1 MIRKTRL
8 LAGLMATVLLSTTC
22 LGGVSAAGDE
32 GITTLNASTSEDEST
47 TWNATVTAGETLF
60 PEGTELRFAVTDE
73 EIKAAVQEQLMT
85 ENAEKEENAE
95 EDTTAGKTLQDL
107 HVYDFSLIDAEEAEI
122 DYTDKVIYSV
132 KSSSAADTDT
142 DAADYVIYRV
152 IENEDSG
159 EGVTVTLEPIKN
171 STGTVKLDES
181 GWMTEFSVETE
192 PVERIAVAV
201 YKTAAAETDESSEEG
216 DGTEENVKSS
226 GDVSTLAVDY
236 EKYIKSPM
244 PVEKESYAPM
254 NRLQI
259 LNNMDG
265 AKVEV
270 LRSGAGVAV
279 WEKDPTVK
287 QIKVITPEMEAS
299 TPGDK
304 VSRAFTN
311 GDFWGISSD
320 GYGADDGIYNEMK
333 QGVGTN
339 TTAPGGISVMFKG
352 SDSSAD
358 NYQWD
363 YRAGW
368 DSKDQ
373 NIDMTSM
380 WVELLYTNVGYYN
393 GELINAVARIS
404 VTPSKNCNADSEQG
418 YWENAEYGSGYTG
431 TYHPMF
437 QASGSL
443 YRGWVWQNVEEFHVE
458 LTFYRATDASRT
470 NPITV
475 GVQNVEDEDYNS
487 MYADY
492 YVVNSLNPQRS
503 TGESPDRFI
512 GPEYVAPTQDIAH
525 AYIVGDYKLNGVEYK
540 SNIVDQYRSKIE
552 NDTIMTQ
559 YAYNG
564 GTNEW
569 INNDYIGAD
578 GYAENSVMIMPM
590 AKSKLEFSMGQL
602 ELQPWYNGG
611 DKTSGYKQST
621 HVMWASISTDPFT
634 QTRLPINIDVTKSWD
649 GLTDDEKESLASVT
663 VQLWLQY
670 NTTDGDNSTQKE
682 IRLREITIT
691 PDDNGAW
698 NGTFEMIGDNEFYE
712 ANGYY
717 DPVYV
722 IKEVRVTDT
731 NGNDITGEFTLGGT
745 TTIKG
750 NTITRVEEGKYEIN
764 QSFAITNTKSQKGSV
779 TINKKAIDAGGE
791 RELPG
796 VEFTLQAALVSGDT
810 WTPDTSQNAYR
821 EVLTT
826 DEDGMVTF
834 TELAEGYYLLAET
847 KTAAGYTL
855 LKDPV
860 RITIPYVITSGSSAG
875 NSPVTGSGVSQSN
888 GDVWYYN
895 LTYTITNGQSFDL
908 PQTGGTSADRIMR
921 TGMILSATAT
931 GALLYLNRKR
941 RREQQ
946 KN

>member
-8 LAGLMATVLLSTTC
+8 LAGFMAAVLLSTTC
-22 LGGVSAAGDE
+22 LGGVSAAGEE
-32 GITTLNASTSEDEST
+32 GITTLNASATEDEST

-60 PEGTELRFAVTDE
+60 PEGTELRFAVADDE
-73 EIKAAVQEQLMT
+73 KKAAVQEQLMT
-85 ENAEKEENAE
+85 EIAEEEENTE

-107 HVYDFSLIDAEEAEI
+107 HVYDFSLTDAQGAAVE
-122 DYTDKVIYSV
+122 YTDKVTYSV
-132 KSSSAADTDT
+132 KSDSAADTDT

-152 IENEDSG
+152 VENEDSG
-159 EGVTVTLEPIKN
+159 EGAAVTLEPIED

-201 YKTAAAETDESSEEG
+201 YKTAVAETEESSEEE
-216 DGTEENVKSS
+216 DGTEEEIISP

-236 EKYIKSPM
+236 QQYIKQ
-244 PVEKESYAPM
+244 VETVRRDSYAPM

-270 LRSGAGVAV
+270 LRSGDGVAV
-279 WEKDPTVK
+279 WEEDPTVK
-287 QIKVITPEMEAS
+287 QIKVITPEMEAEAD
-299 TPGDK
+299 GDK
-304 VSRAFTN
+304 VNRAFTN
-311 GDFWGISSD
+311 GDFWGSTSEEI
-320 GYGADDGIYNEMK
+320 GADDGIYNEMK

-368 DSKDQ
+368 DSTDQ
-373 NIDMTSM
+373 NIGTTSM

-404 VTPSKNCNADSEQG
+404 VTPSKNCNADSEKG
-418 YWENAEYGSGYTG
+418 YWENADYGSGYTG

-458 LTFYRATDASRT
+458 LTFYRATDAPRT

-475 GVQNVEDEDYNS
+475 GVQNVKDEDYNS

-525 AYIVGDYKLNGVEYK
+525 AYIVDKYSLNGVEYK
-540 SNIVDQYRSKIE
+540 SNIVDHYTSNIK
-552 NDTIMTQ
+552 NGTMTQ

-564 GTNEW
+564 GTNDW
-569 INNDYIGAD
+569 TGNDWIGAD

-590 AKSKLEFSMGQL
+590 ATSKLEFSMGQL

-611 DKTSGYKQST
+611 DETSGYKQST

-634 QTRLPINIDVTKSWD
+634 RPRVPINIDVTKSWD
-649 GLTDDEKESLASVT
+649 GLTDEEKESLASVT

-670 NTTDGDNSTQKE
+670 NTTDGDNSTQTE
-682 IRLREITIT
+682 IQLREITIK
-691 PDDNGAW
+691 PDGNGAW

-712 ANGYY
+712 AKGYY

-731 NGNDITGEFTLGGT
+731 NGKEITGEFTLGGT
-745 TTIKG
+745 TTIEG

-810 WTPDTSQNAYR
+810 WTPDTSQNAYGK
-821 EVLTT
+821 VLTT
-826 DEDGMVTF
+826 NEDGMVTF
-834 TELAEGYYLLAET
+834 TELAEGYYLLTET

-860 RITIPYVITSGSSAG
+860 RITIPYVITSGNSAG

-921 TGMILSATAT
+921 TGMVLFVTAG

-946 KN
+946 KS